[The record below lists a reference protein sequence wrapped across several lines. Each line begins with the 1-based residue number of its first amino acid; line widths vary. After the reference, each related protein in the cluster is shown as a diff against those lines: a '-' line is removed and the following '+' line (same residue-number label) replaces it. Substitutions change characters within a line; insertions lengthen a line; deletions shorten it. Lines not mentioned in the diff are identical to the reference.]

1 MCLVSATQHTYM
13 HIHVSISVSIIKRKN
28 GGRNEGNISR
38 AFDGF
43 EFISDS
49 DVSFV
54 SLLLLIFF
62 IYSMPHNLHGN
73 ILRKCLEA
81 ENGSA

>member
-1 MCLVSATQHTYM
+1 MKAKIPEPSMVS
-13 HIHVSISVSIIKRKN
+13 
-28 GGRNEGNISR
+28 
-38 AFDGF
+38 